1 MAEAAAT
8 DGRWHH
14 KSHKQAIATDWWRA
28 DHGMSIDTGRWSL
41 STSQL
46 LAITTAT
53 PPINHVYHCRRLPDD
68 VAVDSLV
75 LNEDV
80 HGQCHMDHQ
89 SHHSVCKHT
98 DISSPLAL
106 ESNLEENFPSVIC
119 SLAEPNG
126 CLALILIMR
135 IPSLPPLSMA
145 RTPYK
150 SHYQLTVGRTWQF
163 HSHLLM
169 GRTLSSLYILSS
181 QRWAVL
187 GWSSRSTPWGES
199 HGSPRIFS
207 SSGDQN
213 VMVPFLTTQWPE
225 LESLILLNS
234 DGEQGIYG
242 QTNSWHTYYQ
252 CKYTGMCNY
261 IRCVFMPWWVEAYLV
276 MCLCLSVFLSVCPM
290 CICISCLFL
299 CNG

>member
-1 MAEAAAT
+1 MASQEPQT
-8 DGRWHH
+8 SYCHWLVVGRPRNVYWHRSV
-14 KSHKQAIATDWWRA
+14 KP
-28 DHGMSIDTGRWSL
+28 
-41 STSQL
+41 TSQL

-80 HGQCHMDHQ
+80 HGRCHMDHQ
-89 SHHSVCKHT
+89 SDHSVCKHT
-98 DISSPLAL
+98 DISSPSAP
-106 ESNLEENFPSVIC
+106 ESNLEENFPPVIC

-169 GRTLSSLYILSS
+169 GRTLSSLCILSS

-187 GWSSRSTPWGES
+187 GCSSRSTLWGES
-199 HGSPRIFS
+199 HGSPWIFRF
-207 SSGDQN
+207 QW
-213 VMVPFLTTQWPE
+213 WPE
-225 LESLILLNS
+225 
-234 DGEQGIYG
+234 
-242 QTNSWHTYYQ
+242 
-252 CKYTGMCNY
+252 
-261 IRCVFMPWWVEAYLV
+261 R
-276 MCLCLSVFLSVCPM
+276 
-290 CICISCLFL
+290 
-299 CNG
+299 NGSFSHNTVTRT